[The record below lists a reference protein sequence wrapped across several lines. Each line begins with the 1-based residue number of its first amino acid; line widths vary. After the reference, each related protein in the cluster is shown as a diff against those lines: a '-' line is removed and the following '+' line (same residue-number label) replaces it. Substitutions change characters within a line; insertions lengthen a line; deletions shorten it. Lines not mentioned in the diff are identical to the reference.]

1 MALAVSHVRLGTSL
15 RQVGATARLAAKAP
29 FRTSMVTAVRIAH
42 LDVDKHV
49 AILQKL
55 GMKPAETEQKVSKM
69 MANQSLIAGV
79 SIRYLLSESF
89 SHLAK
94 QRTGLANPTFNDMKS
109 AFWLCDDPIGHDI
122 RCPRDGRMGCALVD
136 WIPRLDRREQSH
148 FLSWTWQYSLS
159 DLQSALTSFG
169 GSEAHAQCDIFFYVC
184 FFVNNQFRIILES
197 SQAGS
202 EDL

>member
-1 MALAVSHVRLGTSL
+1 MVALILGSP
-15 RQVGATARLAAKAP
+15 Q
-29 FRTSMVTAVRIAH
+29 
-42 LDVDKHV
+42 
-49 AILQKL
+49 
-55 GMKPAETEQKVSKM
+55 VSKM

-202 EDL
+202 EDLETVFESNLKRVGQVVAVLDTWDRPRYLGCCC